1 MMNNAGKNP
10 ILKINT
16 ALVMS
21 ELFTM
26 DSYHIQTKFLKIFG
40 GTFWFKDSNDQVIA
54 YSKQKRFKL
63 KEDIVLYTDES
74 CAQPLLA
81 IKARS
86 IIDFGATYD
95 IVDAVTGE
103 NLGAAQRKGFKSI
116 IKDTWKILDANGNEY
131 AELVE
136 DSVAILRR
144 FVPLIPAK
152 YHFSVPGQHD
162 IMMHQRFNPI
172 IKKTDILI
180 PEGHPLDRRVIAAV
194 ALLNSVIEGRQG

>member
-1 MMNNAGKNP
+1 MNNAGKNP
-10 ILKINT
+10 ILKSDT

-21 ELFTM
+21 ALFTT
-26 DSYHIQTKFLKIFG
+26 DRYYIQTKFLKIFG
-40 GTFWFKDSNDQVIA
+40 GTFWFKNSDDQVIA

-63 KEDIVLYTDES
+63 KEDIVLYTDET
-74 CAQPLLA
+74 CAQPLLS

-86 IIDFGATYD
+86 VIDFGATYD
-95 IVDAVTGE
+95 IVDMTTGE
-103 NLGAAQRKGFKSI
+103 NLGAARRKGLKSI
-116 IKDTWKILDANGNEY
+116 FKDTWKILDANGNEY

-152 YHFSVPGQHD
+152 YHFSIQGQHD